1 MELFIT
7 FKDLFFRMMI
17 INAALFFLS
26 AFLIIILKNPL
37 ARLFSRLYSI
47 LDERYTEI
55 VLRGMI
61 LYKILILF
69 FNVVPWLVLCL
80 VQR

>member
-47 LDERYTEI
+47 PEERYTEI